1 MLSEHEIYVKVKE
14 LLATEEQWTQGHYAK
29 NTNGTPVGYTSEDAC
44 SFCLL
49 GALDKTVQNLICRSE
64 IPSLCVAIN
73 EKLNAMAGNN
83 DDVILSEFNDTHTY
97 EEVIAVLDR
106 AIELSGGT
114 QDA

>member
-49 GALDKTVQNLICRSE
+49 GAL
-64 IPSLCVAIN
+64 VAIN